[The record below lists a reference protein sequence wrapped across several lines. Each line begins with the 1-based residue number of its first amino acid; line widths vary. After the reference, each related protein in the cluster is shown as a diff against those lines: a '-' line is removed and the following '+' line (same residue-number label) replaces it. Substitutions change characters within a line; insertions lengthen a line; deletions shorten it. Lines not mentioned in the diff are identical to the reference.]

1 MRRRLF
7 KNLVNAPVTEP
18 PPSSDRD
25 GFEAAGNELRA
36 VIGRTLGRSLA
47 IREVDAGS
55 CNACELEIH
64 ALNNAMYDI
73 ERFGVRF
80 VASPRHA
87 DLLLVTGPVT
97 RNMCEAVTR
106 TFDAVPSP
114 KWVVAVGD
122 CAAGCGVFEGS
133 YACIGAV
140 AKVLTVDLV
149 IRGCPPTPVDLLRGL
164 LWLIGTRGPE
174 ISGSSRPPA
183 VSAPEDGKR
192 RGTS

>member
-1 MRRRLF
+1 M
-7 KNLVNAPVTEP
+7 
-18 PPSSDRD
+18 
-25 GFEAAGNELRA
+25 ELRA
-36 VIGRTLGRSLA
+36 VISRTLGRSLA

-55 CNACELEIH
+55 CNGCELEIH

-97 RNMCEAVTR
+97 HNMREAVTR
-106 TFDAVPSP
+106 TFEAVPSP

-133 YACIGAV
+133 YACVGAV
-140 AKVLTVDLV
+140 AKVLPVDLV

-164 LWLIGTRGPE
+164 LWLVGTARA
-174 ISGSSRPPA
+174 GSSDTSESLA
-183 VSAPEDGKR
+183 VLAPGDGQK
-192 RGTS
+192 